1 MLKAFE
7 EFKKKYQ
14 NKKVLILGLGLQGGG
29 VGDAR
34 FFAEIGAQVTVTDL
48 KSKKELAS
56 SLKKLQDLKIKY
68 VLGQHRNEDILN
80 SDLIIRN
87 ASVPWNSPYLQLAR
101 QNNIPIEMDA
111 SLFAQYCP
119 WPVIGVTG
127 TRGKTTTATLIYE
140 LLKGAG
146 KNALLGG
153 NVYGKA
159 TLPLL
164 KKIDDQQKGW
174 VVLELSSWQLQAW
187 RQAQISPQ
195 ISVITNLYPDHLN
208 FYQSMADYI
217 EDKKVILQF
226 QKKKDYAV
234 LNQDDEQVEVLAKE
248 TKAKVVYFSK
258 DDFPK
263 DWSLKLSGEHNLANA
278 SAAFQVGQLVDLS
291 PREMQPVFTTFKGI
305 EFRLEEIGIVDGV
318 KYINDSTST
327 MPEATISALKTI
339 ETPVILIAGGASKN
353 LPMKNLAQAVVK
365 KVKAVVLLTGEG
377 TEELKLEIEKA
388 QGSKLIT
395 GNFKDLKK
403 AVLAAKKIAQP
414 GDTILFSPGCASFGM
429 FSNEFERAREFNRLF
444 QQLKLK

>member
-14 NKKVLILGLGLQGGG
+14 NKKVLILGLGLQGRG

-34 FFAEIGAQVTVTDL
+34 FFSEIGAQVTVTDL
-48 KSKKELAS
+48 KNKKELAS
-56 SLKKLQDLKIKY
+56 SLKKLQDLKIKS
-68 VLGQHRNEDILN
+68 VLGQHRHQDILN

-87 ASVPWNSPYLQLAR
+87 ASVPWHSSYLELAR
-101 QNNIPIEMDA
+101 RKNIPIEMDS

-119 WPVIGVTG
+119 WPMIGITG

-146 KNALLGG
+146 KNAFLGG

-226 QKKKDYAV
+226 QKKKDYSV
-234 LNQDDEQVEVLAKE
+234 LNQDDEKIKTLAKE

-258 DDFPK
+258 DGFPK
-263 DWSLKLSGEHNLANA
+263 DWFLKLPGEHNLSNA
-278 SAAFQVGQLVDLS
+278 SAAFRVGKLVGLYPDW
-291 PREMQPVFTTFKGI
+291 MQPVFATFKGV
-305 EFRLEEIGIVDGV
+305 EFRLETIGTIDGV
-318 KYINDSTST
+318 KYINDATST
-327 MPEATISALKTI
+327 MPEATISAIKTLKRPI
-339 ETPVILIAGGASKN
+339 ILIAGGASKN
-353 LPMKNLAQAVVK
+353 LSMKNLAQAIIK
-365 KVKAVVLLTGEG
+365 KVKAVILLEGEG
-377 TEELKLEIEKA
+377 SKELEKEIEKLK
-388 QGSKLIT
+388 SKIMT
-395 GNFKDLKK
+395 NKSNQLKK
-403 AVLAAKKIAQP
+403 AIFAAKKISQP
-414 GDTILFSPGCASFGM
+414 SDTILFSPGCASFGM
-429 FSNEFERAREFNRLF
+429 FTNEFERAREFNHLF
-444 QQLKLK
+444 QQLKTK